1 MKPED
6 AQQAAEDAGRMAT
19 AWLGVALR
27 ERLTGR
33 LAFVLVGEAV
43 LPAARM
49 DEEAH
54 QAAARAV

>member
-1 MKPED
+1 MKL
-6 AQQAAEDAGRMAT
+6 QV
-19 AWLGVALR
+19 AWLAVADEDLMGR
-27 ERLTGR
+27 VLLDVVLPGRLIGP

-54 QAAARAV
+54 QAAARTV